1 MLQEI
6 CLHPLRGPNS
16 LYVWQYLTQKQNRMQ
31 RYYGST
37 KKGCM
42 SGQEFF
48 YYVLYIYWPGGCFS
62 LCRNKKKLLNA
73 VVWILN
79 WYWEMILSHYN
90 VSSKDLNFKIQ
101 MLAGNSLIQF
111 LNARHSIFTSV
122 LYLFQCCTFR
132 TRDFVLLH
140 ASFLRRRRGAFFH
153 FQKKSVQHERK
164 NYETYQIRIG
174 IDYNLIFGI
183 GFWSS
188 WKFPNCNC
196 IFS

>member
-1 MLQEI
+1 
-6 CLHPLRGPNS
+6 
-16 LYVWQYLTQKQNRMQ
+16 
-31 RYYGST
+31 
-37 KKGCM
+37 
-42 SGQEFF
+42 
-48 YYVLYIYWPGGCFS
+48 
-62 LCRNKKKLLNA
+62 
-73 VVWILN
+73 
-79 WYWEMILSHYN
+79 MILSHYNN

-132 TRDFVLLH
+132 ARDFVLLH

-183 GFWSS
+183 GF
-188 WKFPNCNC
+188 
-196 IFS
+196 